1 MATAFLT
8 RLNINTAW
16 FDDQM
21 KKRPNV
27 ARYWE
32 KVYSRPSYKKA
43 EVVLLKPWYL
53 NTFTVTILFLT
64 ISLILSLLI
73 TGIAALFVEFGA
85 DWWKISLTGAV
96 GIYLLILMSFI
107 IMGCK

>member
-8 RLNINTAW
+8 RLNLQTAW

-32 KVYSRPSYKKA
+32 KVQSRPSYKNA
-43 EVVLLKPWYL
+43 GVLLLRPWFV

-64 ISLILSLLI
+64 ISFILSLLI
-73 TGIAALFVEFGA
+73 TGITSLFVEFGT
-85 DWWKISLTGAV
+85 DWWKISMTGAV
-96 GIYLLILMSFI
+96 GIYSLILMYFI
-107 IMGCK
+107 IKGC